1 MDHKDLWLE
10 IIKELSKEVQRANLI
25 TWFRN
30 TSVLSLEKG
39 VMVVGLPLPMFLN
52 WHQEH
57 YAKQTLEAAKKI
69 MPEIQ
74 GLAYEIDIALGDKD
88 PRVVD
93 LGQHFP
99 EKESRKVPNKAEV
112 RINGEL
118 VSKALNPNYSL
129 ENFVVAPENRL
140 AHAACMNVARY
151 PGKNYNPLFVYGGV
165 GLGKTH
171 LIQATGS
178 EILKNDPKKVVVYIT
193 SEMFTNEL
201 IESIQSKNMNK
212 FRNKY
217 RKVNCLIIDDI
228 QFIANK
234 ERTQEEFFHTF
245 NTLADSGNQVI
256 ITSDRPPKELT
267 LLNER
272 LVSRFESGMT
282 VDVKMPD
289 YETRIAIL
297 KNRCQQAQVF
307 VNDQVL
313 EFIAFNI
320 DTSVRALVGVLNQVI
335 ARYELENTAPTVR
348 SVSEILKQTKKEVK
362 MMGYVQNDPTPH
374 RAVTLDRL
382 TDLVS
387 EYYSL
392 PKSEVL
398 SESRARECLI
408 PRQIIMYLA
417 KSKLHMPLVKIGEG
431 MGNRNHT
438 TVMHSITKMEIQ
450 LKNDRQLLCDVNAI
464 AKEAGIH

>member
-1 MDHKDLWLE
+1 LK
-10 IIKELSKEVQRANLI
+10 
-25 TWFRN
+25 
-30 TSVLSLEKG
+30 
-39 VMVVGLPLPMFLN
+39 
-52 WHQEH
+52 
-57 YAKQTLEAAKKI
+57 AAQAI
-69 MPEIQ
+69 QPEIKS
-74 GLAYEIDIALGDKD
+74 LAYEVDTALGDRD

-93 LGQHFP
+93 LAQYFP
-99 EKESRKVPNKAEV
+99 EKESRKLPNKAEV
-112 RINGEL
+112 KINGEV
-118 VSKALNPNYSL
+118 VSKALNPNYTL
-129 ENFVVAPENRL
+129 ESFMVAPENRL
-140 AHAACMNVARY
+140 AHAAAMTVAKY
-151 PGKNYNPLFVYGGV
+151 PGENYNPLFVYGGV

-171 LIQATGS
+171 LIQATGR
-178 EILKNDPKKVVVYIT
+178 EILKNDPKKVVVYV
-193 SEMFTNEL
+193 SAEAFTNEL
-201 IESIQSKNMNK
+201 IEAIPSKSMDR

-217 RKVNCLIIDDI
+217 RKVDVMIIDDI

-234 ERTQEEFFHTF
+234 DRTQEEFFHTY
-245 NTLADSGNQVI
+245 NTLTESGKQVI
-256 ITSDRPPKELT
+256 ISSDRPPHELT
-267 LLNER
+267 LLSER
-272 LVSRFESGMT
+272 LVSRFESGMI

-289 YETRIAIL
+289 YETRVAIL
-297 KNRCQQAQVF
+297 KNRCQQAQIF
-307 VNDQVL
+307 INDQVL

-320 DTSVRALVGVLNQVI
+320 DTSVRALVGVLKQVI

-348 SVSEILKQTKKEVK
+348 SVSEIIKQSKKEVK
-362 MMGYVQNDPTPH
+362 MMGYVPSDPTPH
-374 RAVTLDRL
+374 KAVTLERL

-408 PRQIIMYLA
+408 PRQVIMYLA

-438 TVMHSITKMEIQ
+438 TVMHSISKMEIQ